1 MLVTIE
7 AEAVVVQE
15 VQVAV
20 QLEEQAMV
28 TEALGQVEE
37 YKILPEQVHNP
48 IEVVPLLDQALSMV

>member
-1 MLVTIE
+1 MVI
-7 AEAVVVQE
+7 QE

-37 YKILPEQVHNP
+37 YEILPEQVCNP
-48 IEVVPLLDQALSMV
+48 IEAVPLLDQALSMV